1 MLLTTAFLLS
11 VALRGPLTC
20 PATVRELR
28 VRTPAGHVLAAR
40 LALPAGAPRRPVVV
54 MISGAGP
61 HDRDY
66 STVAS
71 IPLANNFFGV
81 LEGRLGCVAIGTLR
95 FDEVGTG
102 RSTGSYAAY
111 ATTRTLA
118 NDVLALLDA
127 LRREP
132 GVDPTRVAVLGHS
145 EGGAIAA
152 IVAAEDPRV
161 AAVVL
166 LAAPVERGADIMQFQ
181 IAQEE
186 RYSAAAGDMARG
198 EHTRRVASD
207 RWYQFFVTFSPAPF
221 YARLRQPVLLL
232 HGEYDDQV
240 TPAQAERI
248 RSLAQSRRNVHVY
261 CRRYPEHGHA
271 FYGNIPRMAA
281 AAPEVLDDIARFAQ
295 QVLVA
300 KQPPDPPPGPC
311 RREGA
316 GRFHSRTPPSDARR

>member
-1 MLLTTAFLLS
+1 MLITAALLLS
-11 VALRGPLTC
+11 AALRGPPAC

-40 LALPAGAPRRPVVV
+40 LALPVGAPRQPVVV

-71 IPLANNFFGV
+71 LPLANDFFGV
-81 LEGRLGCVAIGTLR
+81 LEGRLGCLAIGTLR

-118 NDVLALLDA
+118 DDVLALLAA

-132 GVDPTRVAVLGHS
+132 GVDPARVALLGHS

-152 IVAAEDPRV
+152 IAAAEEPRV

-166 LAAPVERGADIMQFQ
+166 LAAPVERGVDIMRFQ

-186 RYSAAAGDMARG
+186 RYSAAAGDTARR
-198 EHTRRVASD
+198 EHARRMVSD
-207 RWYQFFVTFSPAPF
+207 RWYQFFLTFSPAPF
-221 YARLRQPVLLL
+221 YPRIRQPMLML

-248 RSLAQSRRNVHVY
+248 RSLAQSRRNAHVY

-271 FYGNIPRMAA
+271 FYGNVPRMAA

-295 QVLVA
+295 QVLIA
-300 KQPPDPPPGPC
+300 GQPPTPPPGPC

-316 GRFHSRTPPSDARR
+316 GPFHSRTPTGDARR